1 MIRIPLALL
10 ALALAAPSPPPPP
23 PQQAQSM
30 TEAEKTDC
38 IAKGGLVARGG
49 KAQIESCR
57 TRFADAGKACT
68 DTSQCQ
74 GGCSANLVKP
84 GASHPVGQCNTYS
97 GQFGCQSY
105 LAKGVV
111 HEMCID

>member
-10 ALALAAPSPPPPP
+10 ALTLAAPAPPS
-23 PQQAQSM
+23 QQRAM

-38 IAKGGLVARGG
+38 IANGGLMARGG
-49 KAQIESCR
+49 KAQVETCR
-57 TRFADAGKACT
+57 SRFADGGKACT
-68 DTSQCQ
+68 DSSQCQ
-74 GGCSANLVKP
+74 GGCNGDRVRP
-84 GASHPVGQCNTYS
+84 GASHPVGQCNTHS

-111 HEMCID
+111 HDICVD